1 MKQIENILSNELKN
15 IHDSGLYKDERQIE
29 SAQSSIIVLEMSG

>member
-15 IHDSGLYKDERQIE
+15 IHDSGLYKDVRQEERI
-29 SAQSSIIVLEMSG
+29 SD